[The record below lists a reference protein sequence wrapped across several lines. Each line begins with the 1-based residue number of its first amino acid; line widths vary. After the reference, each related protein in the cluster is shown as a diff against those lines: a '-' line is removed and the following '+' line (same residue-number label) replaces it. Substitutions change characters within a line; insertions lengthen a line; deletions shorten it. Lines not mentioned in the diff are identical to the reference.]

1 MEQLQATYH
10 KLLRET
16 TTAFHRYMYDRINWD
31 ARMIGLMGPRGIGKT
46 TLILQRIREQL
57 PHGESLYVQA
67 EDFYFASHRLTE
79 LADLFAKMGG
89 KYLFIDEIHKYKDW
103 ARELKL
109 IYDYH
114 AELHVVFTGSSV
126 LDIARGAFDLSRRAL
141 MYEMQGLSYREYLEL
156 FHGIRFPA
164 CTLHQI
170 LRQEVDVPMG
180 FLPLRHFSDYLQRG
194 YYPFADGDIN
204 QYVQQVVNA
213 TIETDIPQ
221 YADLSVSTSRKL
233 KRLLAIIAQSAP
245 FKPNMTQIGG
255 QLEVSRNNVAD
266 LCVYLEKAGLIGQLR
281 TSTGGI
287 QGLGKVDKIYL
298 DNTTLIHALGGSQV
312 EVGTV
317 RETFFFNQTRSLL
330 SVTASPVS
338 DFLVDGRYT
347 FEVGGRKKKQAQL
360 QGIEN
365 GFVVRDDMEMG
376 YGNILPLWMFGM
388 LY

>member
-1 MEQLQATYH
+1 MEQLQATFN

-16 TTAFHRYMYDRINWD
+16 DTSFHRYMYDRINWD

-46 TLILQRIREQL
+46 TLVLQHIKEQL
-57 PHGESLYVQA
+57 PKKESLYVQA

-79 LADLFAKMGG
+79 LADDFAKMGG

-103 ARELKL
+103 SRELKL

-114 AELHVVFTGSSV
+114 SELHVVFTGSSV
-126 LDIARGAFDLSRRAL
+126 LDIAKGAFDLSRRAL

-156 FHGIRFPA
+156 FHGIKIPV
-164 CTLHQI
+164 CTLQQ
-170 LRQEVDVPMG
+170 LLQQEVEIPNG
-180 FLPLRHFSDYLQRG
+180 FLPLQYFSDYLQRG

-204 QYVQQVVNA
+204 QYIQQVVNA

-221 YADLSVSTSRKL
+221 YADLSVATARKL

-245 FKPNMTQIGG
+245 FKPNMSQIGG

-266 LCVYLEKAGLIGQLR
+266 LCVYLEEAGLISQLR

-298 DNTTLIHALGGSQV
+298 DNPPLIYTLGHQNV
-312 EVGTV
+312 EIGTV
-317 RETFFFNQTRSLL
+317 RETFFFNQTRSLFP
-330 SVTASPVS
+330 VTVSPIS
-338 DFLVDGRYT
+338 DFLIDGKYT
-347 FEVGGRKKKQAQL
+347 FEVGGKKKKQRQL
-360 QGIEN
+360 QNIEN
-365 GFVVRDDMEMG
+365 GFVVKDDIETG
-376 YGNILPLWMFGM
+376 YGNIIPLWMFGM